1 MAKSYNNLWQKMIDP
16 ANVEVAIYS
25 AAKGKRHNRQVL
37 DALADIPATVARIKG
52 MLERDEW
59 RPPEVR
65 EGRIFKDP
73 RSGKTRPLV
82 KPDFDE
88 QIVHHLLIDFVIA
101 PIFKPTF
108 YEWSCGSIPGRGQEM
123 MSRYILRKIKRGGRR
138 VKYCAVLDIAKC
150 FPSIDTEAV
159 YRAIAAKVRDRRVLN
174 IVQLILAANL
184 VRFADGTEMRGGL
197 PIGLFTSPWFV
208 NIALTV
214 ADRAVKTSTLK
225 RNGIYLYVRYIDD
238 MLLVH
243 GNKRELR
250 RAIEELGRV
259 LATMELRLKHTPGIE
274 LFKVVR
280 FTGFHATRE
289 RTRVRDR
296 VFLRARRTGTR
307 IRRKIERRIRV
318 TAYDAERLISYGGRF
333 RSFGSYNAFP
343 SQVLCGIKFYVMRQ
357 KVSRRDQLRA
367 YSRKEAVNAICV

>member
-1 MAKSYNNLWQKMIDP
+1 MAKSYNNLWQKMVNPI
-16 ANVEVAIYS
+16 NIESAIYS
-25 AAKGKRHNRQVL
+25 AAKGKGRKRQVQ
-37 DALADIPATVARIKG
+37 DALADVPATVARIKG

-65 EGRIFKDP
+65 EGRMFKDP

-88 QIVHHLLIDFVIA
+88 QIIHHLLIDFVIA

-123 MSRYILRKIKRGGRR
+123 MAKHIIRKIRRGGRR

-150 FPSIDTEAV
+150 FPSVNTDAV
-159 YRAIAAKVRDRRVLN
+159 YRAIAAKIRDKRVLH
-174 IVQLILAANL
+174 IVRLILAANV
-184 VRFADGTEMRGGL
+184 VRFADGAEMRGGL

-214 ADRAVKTSTLK
+214 ADMAVKTPTPR
-225 RNGIYLYVRYIDD
+225 RNGIYLYARYIDD
-238 MLLVH
+238 MLLAH
-243 GNKRELR
+243 GNKRELK
-250 RAIEELGRV
+250 RAIEELGCI
-259 LATMELRLKHTPGIE
+259 LANMGLRLKHTSGIKF
-274 LFKVVR
+274 FKVVR
-280 FTGFHATRE
+280 FTGFHAMRE

-296 VFLRARRTGTR
+296 VFLRARRTGAR
-307 IRRKIERRIRV
+307 IRRKLARRVRV

-333 RSFGSYNAFP
+333 RSFGSYCAFP
-343 SQVLCGIKFYVMRQ
+343 SQVLRGIKFYLMRQ
-357 KVSRRDQLRA
+357 KVSCRDK
-367 YSRKEAVNAICV
+367 RKTYTRKATKNAMSV